1 MVGCVETAKSIEL
14 PFRLWATEPRIRWGP
29 GFPAGTGN
37 FRRKC
42 LNLALGVGLDFLV
55 VRVV

>member
-1 MVGCVETAKSIEL
+1 MVGCVETAKSIE
-14 PFRLWATEPRIRWGP
+14 LWATEPRIRWGP